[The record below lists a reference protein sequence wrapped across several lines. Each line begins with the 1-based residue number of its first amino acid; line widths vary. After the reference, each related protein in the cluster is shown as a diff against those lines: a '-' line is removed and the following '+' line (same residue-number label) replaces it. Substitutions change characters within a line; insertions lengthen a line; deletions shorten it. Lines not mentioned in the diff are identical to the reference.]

1 MLIRKPPAFIL
12 YATGQGLRVSPI
24 EVVAQGVSMK
34 NAGSCQATE
43 SRHEALIRWTLRVR
57 LAGLGDP
64 PAFAPE
70 PPFGPLFPGD
80 LKSFQQT
87 IDGLPEHIALLDS
100 DWTILTINEAWRR
113 AAVAAGQTALT
124 PGQNYRDFCRAHA
137 EANADAAAVTVALK
151 QMEEGRRTRFRHLYS
166 ATGPSTGRDYE
177 VCITRIESAG
187 RRLAIVARYDV
198 TALRD
203 FECEGRELG
212 EEPLPG
218 QGQEHR
224 GIAPDPRNTISP
236 RRMARNRS

>member
-1 MLIRKPPAFIL
+1 
-12 YATGQGLRVSPI
+12 
-24 EVVAQGVSMK
+24 MK
-34 NAGSCQATE
+34 SAGSSQAAE

-64 PAFAPE
+64 PAVAPE

-80 LKSFQQT
+80 LESFQQT

-124 PGQNYRDFCRAHA
+124 PGRNYRDFCQAHA

-151 QMEEGRRTRFRHLYS
+151 QIEQGRRTRFRHLYS
-166 ATGPSTGRDYE
+166 ATGPSMGHDYE

-203 FECEGRELG
+203 LEQECRELG
-212 EEPLPG
+212 DSPLPE
-218 QGQEHR
+218 QGRER
-224 GIAPDPRNTISP
+224 SGIDPGLRQAAAPPLA
-236 RRMARNRS
+236 ARNLS